1 MNLAAFA
8 KVMSEKLVKQL
19 ADAGL
24 SSLHAVLEH
33 LGILT
38 FSCDLAAWEMVF
50 FVYYLFFACTTAPA
64 SAMGQAII
72 EVVSPRTVPLRR
84 RNPHEGRFFKT
95 SCAEAWGKL
104 NAEELKDT
112 CDRLKAV
119 GFGPGHT
126 CALRMLA
133 MSAAV
138 TLFQCIYCIGL

>member
-1 MNLAAFA
+1 
-8 KVMSEKLVKQL
+8 MSEKLVKQL

-38 FSCDLAAWEMVF
+38 FSCDSVAWESVF
-50 FVYYLFFACTTAPA
+50 FSSPHFLHGSLCQPWVRPRRLVAC
-64 SAMGQAII
+64 
-72 EVVSPRTVPLRR
+72 RR
-84 RNPHEGRFFKT
+84 GL
-95 SCAEAWGKL
+95 GKL

-126 CALRMLA
+126 CGLRMLC
-133 MSAAV
+133 SAAV
-138 TLFQCIYCIGL
+138 T